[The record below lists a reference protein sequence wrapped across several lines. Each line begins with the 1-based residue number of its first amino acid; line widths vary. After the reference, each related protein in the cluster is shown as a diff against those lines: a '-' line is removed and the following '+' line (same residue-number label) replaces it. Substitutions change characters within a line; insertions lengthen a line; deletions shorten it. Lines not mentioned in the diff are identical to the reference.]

1 MTDRPI
7 LFSGPMVRSILEGRK
22 TQTRRPLKMPP
33 TVPFSTICRD
43 AAGMFTGDAWGNEL
57 ERLRVPHAIGDRLWV
72 RETWALYQTINF
84 VVYCNGGAFSE
95 VSDGKAGYRAD
106 GLDSIAEFKDN
117 IRLMS
122 GLDFE
127 GVEVDGDRW
136 RPSIHMPRWASRL
149 TLIVTDAR
157 VQRLQDISEEDA
169 IAEGIE
175 GRNFFG
181 CTCWKIYGDQDDTT
195 APDDPIASYASLWD
209 YCYGPGAWDDNP
221 LVVATTFTTH
231 HCNIDQMGAQ
241 G

>member
-7 LFSGPMVRSILEGRK
+7 LFSGPMVRAILEGRK

-43 AAGMFTGDAWGNEL
+43 AAGMFTGDEWGNEL

-149 TLIVTDAR
+149 TLIVTDVR
-157 VQRLQDISEEDA
+157 VQRLQDISPEDA
-169 IAEGIE
+169 IAEGPSPLGVPNNTSE
-175 GRNFFG
+175 
-181 CTCWKIYGDQDDTT
+181 YLH
-195 APDDPIASYASLWD
+195 IASFANLWD
-209 YCYGPGAWDDNP
+209 ACYGPGSWDANP
-221 LVVATTFTTH
+221 WVVATTFSAH
-231 HCNIDQMGAQ
+231 HCNIDQMVDKP
-241 G
+241 